1 MNKIFWLSM
10 LVTLLSGCSGAPS
23 DADMKNAL
31 QKNVDQSV
39 GAILGNGKE
48 AQDAKPK
55 YDSVKGLGC
64 KSDGEKAYRCDVE
77 IEMTSMLGKQKSAQ
91 SIRFVKGSD
100 GWIASM

>member
-1 MNKIFWLSM
+1 MKKYIAVA
-10 LVTLLSGCSGAPS
+10 LVACTLAGCSGAPS

-31 QKNVDQSV
+31 QKNVDQTI
-39 GAILGNGKE
+39 GALLGNDKN

-77 IEMTSMLGKQKSAQ
+77 IEMTSMFGKQKSAQ

>member
-1 MNKIFWLSM
+1 M
-10 LVTLLSGCSGAPS
+10 VACTLAACSGAPS
-23 DADMKNAL
+23 DSDMKKAL
-31 QKNVDQSV
+31 QKNADQTI
-39 GAILGNGKE
+39 GALLGNDKN

-77 IEMTSMLGKQKSAQ
+77 IEMTSMLGKQKTAQ

-100 GWIASM
+100 GWIASI